1 MRVNSR
7 FVTIVV
13 FKLSQD
19 GNVEQFVKKYVEM
32 GLLWGKKLVMMHS
45 EMTEDVVKIVEELLK
60 TMYVGEGQLLLLLCV
75 LKHVLHC

>member
-60 TMYVGEGQLLLLLCV
+60 TMYVGEDQLLLLLCV